1 MIGVGYG
8 IARLFSSVSYGVMTI
23 GAGLVSLGLGLLLI
37 EGGIWSA
44 KGIKVLLRG
53 TYSLVHR
60 ILLKDNSYEQTYEP
74 E

>member
-1 MIGVGYG
+1 
-8 IARLFSSVSYGVMTI
+8 MTI

-60 ILLKDNSYEQTYEP
+60 ILLKENGIKSKKSA
-74 E
+74 